1 VTLRSPALDSRRRT
15 HLRLVRA
22 DAEDAGYICKL
33 RGDETLNRHLSPS
46 SADVAAQLAWLEGYK
61 VREQAGE
68 EYYFVIA
75 SDGADAGLVRMYD
88 FRELEGR
95 RSFCWGSWI
104 IPPPRA
110 PGLVTYSAL
119 LIYEVGFEALGFEQ
133 SHFDVR
139 LENLGVIGFHERAGA
154 RRVSQDG
161 QDAFFRFWPEDHE
174 RLRAASASQ
183 IAAHRVATDAPVAKS
198 RPCATGSHH
207 GA

>member
-1 VTLRSPALDSRRRT
+1 V
-15 HLRLVRA
+15 
-22 DAEDAGYICKL
+22 
-33 RGDETLNRHLSPS
+33 
-46 SADVAAQLAWLEGYK
+46 AQLRWLEAYK

-68 EYYFVIA
+68 EFYFAIV
-75 SDGADAGLVRMYD
+75 SDGADRGLVRMYD

-110 PGLVTYSAL
+110 AGLVTYSAL
-119 LIYEVGFEALGFEQ
+119 LVYEVGFGALGFEQ

-139 LENLGVIGFHERAGA
+139 LANTGVIGFHERAGA
-154 RRVSQDG
+154 RRVSQDEL
-161 QDAFFRFWPEDHE
+161 DALFRFLPEDHE

-183 IAAHRVATDAPVAKS
+183 IAAHRVLAGARVAKS
-198 RPCATGSHH
+198 KPRAPDSDH